1 MFKNKNFIWRG
12 EQSKDKFLSI
22 LTTNNDVL
30 NDLGI
35 PYDKNLEKE
44 ENLDLYTETDNEP
57 QDIVLQMFLENDGF
71 PLVWTYENF
80 KEIKKWLITDDFCEF
95 ISYDNLD
102 FSYYFKCIKIQQKFT
117 YGESRGCIE
126 VTFKPLT
133 QYAYKRLIIEKE
145 VKGKEIINITNDGDL
160 DYKPFIVIESKCK
173 GNTKV
178 EINDLIIYN
187 LLEDETIK
195 IDNQMC
201 LIESDKRY
209 YPIKDCNRK
218 WINLK
223 RGDNQIIVKGEC
235 NIVIYCM
242 FPEII

>member
-1 MFKNKNFIWRG
+1 M
-12 EQSKDKFLSI
+12 
-22 LTTNNDVL
+22 
-30 NDLGI
+30 
-35 PYDKNLEKE
+35 
-44 ENLDLYTETDNEP
+44 
-57 QDIVLQMFLENDGF
+57 
-71 PLVWTYENF
+71 
-80 KEIKKWLITDDFCEF
+80 
-95 ISYDNLD
+95 
-102 FSYYFKCIKIQQKFT
+102 
-117 YGESRGCIE
+117 
-126 VTFKPLT
+126 
-133 QYAYKRLIIEKE
+133 
-145 VKGKEIINITNDGDL
+145 